1 MRKNKI
7 IPIIAVLFLLLSVA
21 ASAQSYDYEEMSMD
35 EYRAEL
41 AKWEQ
46 RLADANAA
54 LQAEEAR
61 CQQTQDEMAIVQE
74 EIDATW
80 GEIYALLGTDEAGY
94 KDFLSQLRD
103 LESELQGFVALSPE
117 DIYSRKGEINGFKE
131 RYEEFLKDKRSLGNE
146 AQDILA
152 RIKNLIDE
160 AENKAQ
166 PAAAGRYEVERGDYL
181 WKIAR
186 KPEIYGDPF
195 AWIRIYTY
203 NRDQIQNP
211 DLIYPRQVFRIPQVA
226 GPNEHWVARG
236 EYLTKIAGYSQV
248 YGSSFQWQKIYE
260 ANKEVISDPNL
271 IYPHMVL
278 QIPRN

>member
-1 MRKNKI
+1 MREYKI
-7 IPIIAVLFLLLSVA
+7 FPIIAALILFLSIAVF
-21 ASAQSYDYEEMSMD
+21 AQSYDYEEMSMD

-54 LQAEEAR
+54 LQAEGAR
-61 CQQTQDEMAIVQE
+61 CQQTQDEMATVQE

-80 GEIYALLGTDEAGY
+80 NEIYALLGTDEAGY
-94 KDFLSQLRD
+94 KSFLSQLRD

-117 DIYSRKGEINGFKE
+117 DIYARKGEIEGFKQ
-131 RYEEFLKDKRSLGNE
+131 RYQEFLKDKRSLGNQ

-166 PAAAGRYEVERGDYL
+166 PAAAGRYEVVRGDYL

-186 KPEIYGDPF
+186 KPEIYGDAF

-211 DLIYPRQVFRIPQVA
+211 DLIYPRQVFRIPQMA

-236 EYLTKIAGYSQV
+236 EYLSKIAGYSQV
-248 YGSSFQWQKIYE
+248 YGSPFQWQKIYE
-260 ANKEVISDPNL
+260 ANKEVISDPNV

>member
-1 MRKNKI
+1 MRANKI
-7 IPIIAVLFLLLSVA
+7 IPIVSILILFLSVA
-21 ASAQSYDYEEMSMD
+21 VFAQSYDYEVMKMD

-46 RLADANAA
+46 RLADANTA
-54 LQAEEAR
+54 LAEEEAR
-61 CQQTQDEMAIVQE
+61 CQTAQDEMASVQG
-74 EIDATW
+74 EIDGVW
-80 GEIYALLGTDEAGY
+80 SEIYGLLGTDEAGY
-94 KDFLSQLRD
+94 KDYLSQLRA
-103 LESELQGFVALSPE
+103 LESELSGFVALSPE
-117 DIYSRKGEINGFKE
+117 DIYARKNEIQDYKD
-131 RYEEFLKDKRSLGNE
+131 RYNAFLKDKRSLGNE
-146 AQDILA
+146 AQAILG

-166 PAAAGRYEVERGDYL
+166 PAAAGMYEVVRGDYL
-181 WKIAR
+181 WRIAR
-186 KPEIYGDPF
+186 KPEIYGDAF
-195 AWIRIYTY
+195 AWIRIYTS

-248 YGSSFQWQKIYE
+248 YGNSFQWQRIYD
-260 ANKEVISDPNL
+260 ANKDVISDPNV

-278 QIPRN
+278 QIPR

>member
-1 MRKNKI
+1 MRSFKI
-7 IPIIAVLFLLLSVA
+7 LPIISILILFLSIGLV
-21 ASAQSYDYEEMSMD
+21 AQSYDYEAMSMD

-41 AKWEQ
+41 EKWQQ

-54 LQAEEAR
+54 LTQQESR
-61 CQQTQDEMAIVQE
+61 CQATRDEMASVQK
-74 EIDATW
+74 EINSTW
-80 GEIYALLGTDEAGY
+80 DEIYSLLGTDEAGY
-94 KDFLSQLRD
+94 KDFLSQLRTLEND
-103 LESELQGFVALSPE
+103 LSGFVALSPDE
-117 DIYSRKGEINGFKE
+117 MYSRRSEIQGFKD
-131 RYEEFLKDKRSLGNE
+131 RYQAFLKDKRSLGNQ
-146 AQDILA
+146 AQEILG

-160 AENKAQ
+160 AERKAQ
-166 PAAAGRYEVERGDYL
+166 PAAAGRYEVVRGDYL
-181 WKIAR
+181 WRIAR

-226 GPNEHWVARG
+226 GPNEHWVTRG

-248 YGSSFQWQKIYE
+248 YGNSFQWQRIYE
-260 ANKEVISDPNL
+260 ANKSVISDPNM

-278 QIPRN
+278 QIPR